1 MKALLMEAI
10 AQLNY
15 VDVPLPECGDQD
27 VVVRIMACAICGSD
41 VHGWDGSSGRRVP
54 PIIMGHEA
62 SGIVER
68 VGRDVTKVRPGDRVT
83 FDSMVF
89 CGSCSQCRSGRT
101 NLCENLSVLGVT
113 FRGQNRAGAYA
124 EYAAVPER
132 IVYRLPEGVPFI
144 DAALTEP
151 LSVAWHAARRFPLEP
166 DAAVLVVGTGIIGS
180 LLVKVLKQMG
190 QRRIVAVDISPSK
203 LERALRFGATDAVL
217 SGSPGSGQAGSS
229 DQTDG
234 GGAQPGGSAQ
244 TDGGRDQPDC
254 DAQLRAL
261 APKGF
266 EAAFDVIGLE
276 GTVGLCIRHLR
287 DGGAL
292 GLIGNVQKQIAF
304 PLQDVVTREIRLS
317 GSYGSAREYDRCLQ
331 SIADGDITVSD
342 MVSAVAPMSEGNE
355 WFHRLHDPSRGL
367 LKVVL
372 VPDSV
377 FRTGQHLA

>member
-10 AQLNY
+10 AQLSY

-27 VVVRIMACAICGSD
+27 VLVRIMACAICGSD
-41 VHGWDGSSGRRVP
+41 VHGWDGSSGRRLP

-68 VGRDVTKVRPGDRVT
+68 VGRDVSKVRPGDRVT

-113 FRGQNRAGAYA
+113 FRGRNRAGAYA
-124 EYAAVPER
+124 EYAAVPEQ
-132 IVYRLPEGVPFI
+132 IVYRLPAGVPFI

-166 DAAVLVVGTGIIGS
+166 EAAVMVVGTGIIGS

-217 SGSPGSGQAGSS
+217 SGSPGGGQAG
-229 DQTDG
+229 
-234 GGAQPGGSAQ
+234 GGSQAGSGAQ
-244 TDGGRDQPDC
+244 TDKSAQPDC
-254 DAQLRAL
+254 DEALRAL
-261 APKGF
+261 APQGF
-266 EAAFDVIGLE
+266 DAAFDVIGLE

-331 SIADGDITVSD
+331 TIADREITVSD
-342 MVSAVAPMSEGNE
+342 MVSAVAPMSEGNG
-355 WFHRLHDPSRGL
+355 WFQRLHDPAQGL

-372 VPDSV
+372 VPDSA